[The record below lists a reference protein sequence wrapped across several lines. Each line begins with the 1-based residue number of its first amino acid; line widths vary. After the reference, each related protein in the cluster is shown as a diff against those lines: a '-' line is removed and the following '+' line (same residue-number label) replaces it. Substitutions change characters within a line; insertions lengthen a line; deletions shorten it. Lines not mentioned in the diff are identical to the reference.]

1 MDSDFYK
8 IRLVYSLS
16 QTCHIEVPTLVMHF
30 LTYKMR
36 DSSFQF
42 LWQFRTEEAK
52 FWLHPQ
58 ESHFGQYVVDN
69 ARSPLA

>member
-1 MDSDFYK
+1 MGSDFYN
-8 IRLVYSLS
+8 IRLVYYLS
-16 QTCHIEVPTLVMHF
+16 QTCHIEVPTLVINF

-42 LWQFRTEEAK
+42 LWQFHTEEAK

-58 ESHFGQYVVDN
+58 GSRFGQYVVDN
-69 ARSPLA
+69 AMSPLA